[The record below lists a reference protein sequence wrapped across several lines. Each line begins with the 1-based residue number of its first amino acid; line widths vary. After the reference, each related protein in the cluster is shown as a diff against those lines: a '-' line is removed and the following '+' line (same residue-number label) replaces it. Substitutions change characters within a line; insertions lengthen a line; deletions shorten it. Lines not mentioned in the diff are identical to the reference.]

1 MEEKDKFISNP
12 FQNHHQRMSARRD
25 PTGRALTAHSDGHSD
40 ACWASYLSPLY
51 FLKSISP
58 SFNLANNISP
68 QKNYLYHSHTYL
80 QRYKNTRCNCLW
92 NCSLRVFSKIIIICL
107 FFITKYAN
115 SSHMYLP
122 CFHSIRPE
130 SGRRMIL
137 QEQMDKNLSEIL
149 QNRAAASK
157 EAKSF
162 NFS

>member
-12 FQNHHQRMSARRD
+12 FQNPHQRMSARRD

-68 QKNYLYHSHTYL
+68 PKKLFISFSYIFAKIQD
-80 QRYKNTRCNCLW
+80 TRCNCLW
-92 NCSLRVFSKIIIICL
+92 NCSLRVFSRIIIICL
-107 FFITKYAN
+107 FVITKYAN

-137 QEQMDKNLSEIL
+137 QELMDKNLSEIL

-157 EAKSF
+157 KAKSF

>member
-1 MEEKDKFISNP
+1 MRDGTPQGEHSQRIVMATLTPAELHICHPFIFSKAFPLHSIWQTIFPPKKF
-12 FQNHHQRMSARRD
+12 
-25 PTGRALTAHSDGHSD
+25 
-40 ACWASYLSPLY
+40 SYIFAKIQY
-51 FLKSISP
+51 
-58 SFNLANNISP
+58 
-68 QKNYLYHSHTYL
+68 
-80 QRYKNTRCNCLW
+80 TRCNCLW

-137 QEQMDKNLSEIL
+137 QELMDKNLSEIL

-157 EAKSF
+157 KAKSF